1 MFYKEWIQPF
11 YDTDSFRFFYFFLY
25 FLETCNIQA
34 NGCFANEFCFQ
45 YCYFGKQNFPFSKL
59 FSYAIKYVIICLQE
73 TAYAKSRAKS
83 CNCKRAGGNM
93 RKEFCEKDG
102 ILITYTNDNVCF
114 EDTKTA
120 ESILL
125 SNDGKILHS
134 NFDDKKNQ
142 FYIEYLKQIY
152 PAITT
157 YRTLDSV
164 ETA

>member
-1 MFYKEWIQPF
+1 MLNQ
-11 YDTDSFRFFYFFLY
+11 D
-25 FLETCNIQA
+25 
-34 NGCFANEFCFQ
+34 
-45 YCYFGKQNFPFSKL
+45 
-59 FSYAIKYVIICLQE
+59 IILQF
-73 TAYAKSRAKS
+73 KNSREE
-83 CNCKRAGGNM
+83 NM